1 MNKIPGKYRTILM
14 CAALAIAI
22 FAAFWQV
29 LGYGFTNFDDD
40 IYVTENPHVQGG
52 LSRQSVVWAF
62 RTPYASFWHPLTM
75 LSHMLDC
82 ELFGLNPHGHHLTN
96 VLLHIANTLLLFIV
110 LKEMTVGS
118 TRSPQAAIWKSAFV
132 AAAFALHPLHV
143 ESVAWVAER
152 KDVLSTLFW
161 MLTMLAYLRYAGHPS
176 AGRYLLTL
184 GLFALGLMAKPMLV
198 TLPFV
203 LLLLDYWPLGR
214 LQFNRLA
221 REQEKNSADIGH
233 KWSRLILEKVPFFV
247 LSAVF
252 SVITIFTQK
261 PKQAV
266 VSAWPAGIRVGN
278 AMVSYLVY
286 IRKTIWPSGLAAFYP
301 YPGDKLSLWEAVVA
315 IAVLLGISVFVIR
328 LIPRYKYLLVGWLLF
343 VGTLVPVIGL
353 VRVGSFAM
361 ADRFTYIPLTGLFII
376 IAWGSD
382 ELLASR
388 RRGKIA
394 LGISATAVLSALLIC
409 TSFQVRYWRNNTTL
423 FEHAI
428 KVTTNNFL
436 AYNNLGVAYGE
447 LGRYAEETEAYK
459 QAVKIKP
466 DYADAHY
473 NLAVVYGT
481 LGRYTEAIEAYK
493 QTIKI
498 KPDYA
503 DAYYNL
509 GNAYRELGLRTEAI
523 EAFQQAIRTKPDYA
537 EAQNNLGNAYYSLGR
552 WQEAVEAYRQTI
564 ALKPDYAEAHY
575 NLGVAYG
582 KLGRWTEAI
591 ETYKQAIKIK
601 PDFAEAHYN
610 LGNAYYSLDRWQDA
624 IEAYRQAIKIKP
636 DYADAHFNLGNAY
649 FQIGDKASA
658 LEEYKILKSLDAEK
672 ADELFSLISPQTAT
686 SEAEFDKE
694 QRTDK

>member
-1 MNKIPGKYRTILM
+1 MSKIPGKYRTALI
-14 CAALAIAI
+14 CGALAIVT

-52 LSRQSVVWAF
+52 LSQQSVVWAF

-110 LKEMTVGS
+110 LNRMTGGF
-118 TRSPQAAIWKSAFV
+118 WKSAFV

-161 MLTMLAYLRYAGHPS
+161 MLTMLAYLYYVRRPNIIRYS
-176 AGRYLLTL
+176 LTL
-184 GLFALGLMAKPMLV
+184 LAFALGLMAKPMLV

-203 LLLLDYWPLGR
+203 LLLLDYWPLER
-214 LQFNRLA
+214 LQLGRDVKVQKKGA
-221 REQEKNSADIGH
+221 TDIRY
-233 KWSRLILEKVPFFV
+233 KWSGPPGRIKLILEKIPFLV

-261 PKQAV
+261 SEEALVLDSPLI
-266 VSAWPAGIRVGN
+266 IRVGN
-278 AMVSYLVY
+278 VMVSYLVY

-301 YPGDKLSLWEAVVA
+301 YPGSTLPLWEAVVA
-315 IAVLLGISVFVIR
+315 FVVLVSISVFVIR

-353 VRVGSFAM
+353 VRVGLFAM

-376 IAWGSD
+376 IAWGAD
-382 ELLASR
+382 DFLAGR
-388 RRGKIA
+388 RLGLRRAQSGRKIV
-394 LGISATAVLSALLIC
+394 LGISATGVLSALLIC

-436 AYNNLGVAYGE
+436 AYNNLGATYGK
-447 LGRYAEETEAYK
+447 LGRYAEEIEAYK

-466 DYADAHY
+466 DYAKAYYNLAAVYGNLGLRTEAIEACKQAIRINPDDAEAHYNLGVTYSKLGLRTEAIEAYKQAIRIKPDFAEAHY
-473 NLAVVYGT
+473 NLAVVYGD
-481 LGRYTEAIEAYK
+481 LGWYTEAIEAYK

-498 KPDYA
+498 KPDFA
-503 DAYYNL
+503 
-509 GNAYRELGLRTEAI
+509 
-523 EAFQQAIRTKPDYA
+523 K
-537 EAQNNLGNAYYSLGR
+537 
-552 WQEAVEAYRQTI
+552 
-564 ALKPDYAEAHY
+564 AHY
-575 NLGVAYG
+575 NIGL
-582 KLGRWTEAI
+582 
-591 ETYKQAIKIK
+591 TYLV
-601 PDFAEAHYN
+601 N
-610 LGNAYYSLDRWQDA
+610 
-624 IEAYRQAIKIKP
+624 
-636 DYADAHFNLGNAY
+636 
-649 FQIGDKASA
+649 GDSGSA
-658 LEEYKILKSLDAEK
+658 LEEYKILKTLDVEK
-672 ADELFSLISPQTAT
+672 ANELFNLIY
-686 SEAEFDKE
+686 K
-694 QRTDK
+694 